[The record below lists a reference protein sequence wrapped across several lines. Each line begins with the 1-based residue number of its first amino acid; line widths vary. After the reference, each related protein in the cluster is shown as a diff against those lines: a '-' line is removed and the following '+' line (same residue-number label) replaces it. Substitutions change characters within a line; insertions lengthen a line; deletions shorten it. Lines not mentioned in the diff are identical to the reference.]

1 MSEIPSE
8 IPPEIPAANIHPIR
22 LINNDDRRRSRL
34 TVFFRNLL
42 TLPHWVFLFLWGI
55 PVLVVWIIA
64 WFAGLIL
71 GRVPNALHNFL
82 ASYQRYSTRVSAFYL
97 GLASPFPPFGSGGT
111 YPVDLEIDPAA
122 KQRRWGIFFRGLLG
136 FPAMLLNYPLT
147 YLLLM
152 VWFFGWF
159 ASLILGRMPAPLE
172 NLGIFAMRW
181 AAQTS
186 AYIML
191 LTNRYPNGAES

>member
-1 MSEIPSE
+1 MSAISVV
-8 IPPEIPAANIHPIR
+8 NSHPIR
-22 LINNDDRRRSRL
+22 LINNDDRDRSRL

-42 TLPHWVFLFLWGI
+42 TLPHWVFLGLWGI
-55 PVLVVWIIA
+55 PVLVVWIVA
-64 WFAGLIL
+64 WFAALIL
-71 GRVPNALHNFL
+71 GRVPDPLHNFL

-97 GLASPFPPFGSGGT
+97 GLASPFPPFGGGGS

-122 KQRRWGIFFRGLLG
+122 RQRRLGIFFRGLLA
-136 FPAMLLNYPLT
+136 FPALILNYPLF

-159 ASLILGRMPAPLE
+159 ASLVLGRMPAPLE
-172 NLGIFAMRW
+172 NLGIFATRW
-181 AAQTS
+181 VAQTS
-186 AYIML
+186 AYLML